1 MVSCLHVVKWQLI
14 WFPFIARGETQREK
28 KKPKR
33 AKSINFLSISGS
45 ARKCWEFNSFFFFV
59 CNTNYIQGGISHL
72 ANVKSKFH
80 ASVLFN
86 LCDPSFSCH
95 HLLENFSMKYDN
107 SQRQI
112 RVLKN
117 YTHFFK
123 ITVKTCLKGNLVAF

>member
-1 MVSCLHVVKWQLI
+1 MSTCCKMTTDLVSFYCSWWNTERKKNRSVQNQLT
-14 WFPFIARGETQREK
+14 FSLFLARLENVGN
-28 KKPKR
+28 
-33 AKSINFLSISGS
+33 SIL
-45 ARKCWEFNSFFFFV
+45 FFFFV

-80 ASVLFN
+80 ASSVLFN

-123 ITVKTCLKGNLVAF
+123 ITVKTCLKANLVAF